1 MKGFDL
7 EDVAEVIQPEGENL
21 PVVKS
26 TTKVSKPGGNSTP
39 TSSPQTLTQAAA
51 QNFGRIL
58 DLAGGIVEIQRMKVA
73 SDALL
78 AKMEAD
84 RKQLLAEAEAYV
96 MMKNA
101 DTNSDT
107 ARMNVIRL
115 MMQDFYQQNN
125 QQMKDE
131 VFCKIIT
138 DTIEK
143 LGRKNNE

>member
-1 MKGFDL
+1 
-7 EDVAEVIQPEGENL
+7 
-21 PVVKS
+21 
-26 TTKVSKPGGNSTP
+26 
-39 TSSPQTLTQAAA
+39 
-51 QNFGRIL
+51 
-58 DLAGGIVEIQRMKVA
+58 
-73 SDALL
+73 
-78 AKMEAD
+78 
-84 RKQLLAEAEAYV
+84 
-96 MMKNA
+96 MKNA
-101 DTNSDT
+101 DTTSDP